1 MACARSRG
9 SSRSGRG
16 ARFFFSSR
24 RRHTRFDC
32 DWSSDV
38 CSSDLANLVSCALP
52 TGACRHSRRDSNGHH
67 HHHRDCDN
75 CRSDRGRR
83 TGHVYFPRRCAG
95 ERFPDPRGRDSGGA
109 APADGRF
116 STRSGRTPI
125 EGRVRM
131 RRVLLLVLSFVY
143 LLNVVFFVT
152 GCKKAAQTKITI
164 GSKFFTEQVVLAE
177 LLAQHIE
184 ARTGIP
190 VIRKTNL
197 GGTLLV
203 HKALLS
209 GDLDVYV
216 EYTGTA
222 LTAVLNEAPQ
232 GTSAEVYNRVKKL
245 YSERFHLEVTE
256 PLGFENTF
264 AMVIR
269 GDDAKNLHI
278 QKISDIAPLAPKWR
292 AGVGY
297 EFLERPDGFR
307 GWSDSYNLHFA
318 ESPKVMDLGLIY
330 RALVDH
336 QVDIVAGNS
345 TDGLIDSLG
354 LVALADD
361 RHYFPPYD
369 AVPIVRQS
377 TLAQFP
383 QLRAALADLSGKL
396 SAADIRRLNY
406 AVDAQ
411 HHDAAAVVRAFC
423 QSRGF

>member
-1 MACARSRG
+1 
-9 SSRSGRG
+9 
-16 ARFFFSSR
+16 
-24 RRHTRFDC
+24 
-32 DWSSDV
+32 
-38 CSSDLANLVSCALP
+38 
-52 TGACRHSRRDSNGHH
+52 
-67 HHHRDCDN
+67 
-75 CRSDRGRR
+75 
-83 TGHVYFPRRCAG
+83 
-95 ERFPDPRGRDSGGA
+95 
-109 APADGRF
+109 
-116 STRSGRTPI
+116 
-125 EGRVRM
+125 M
-131 RRVLLLVLSFVY
+131 RRVSPRFLCFLC
-143 LLNVVFFVT
+143 LLNLSYFV
-152 GCKKAAQTKITI
+152 AACRQPVQSKITI

-184 ARTGIP
+184 AKTGIP
-190 VIRKTNL
+190 VVRKTNL
-197 GGTLLV
+197 GGSLLV
-203 HKALLS
+203 HKALLA
-209 GDLDVYV
+209 GELDLYV

-232 GTSAEVYNRVKKL
+232 GDSSAVYNRVKQL

-269 GDDAKNLHI
+269 GDDAKNLHL
-278 QKISDIAPLAPKWR
+278 QKISDIAPIASKWR

-297 EFLERPDGFR
+297 EFLERPDGFH
-307 GWSDSYNLHFA
+307 GWSDRYNLHFA
-318 ESPKVMDLGLIY
+318 GSPKVMDLGLIY

-354 LVALADD
+354 LVTLEDD

-377 TLAQFP
+377 TLARFP
-383 QLRAALADLSGKL
+383 QLRAALADLAGKL

-411 HHDAAAVVRAFC
+411 HQDAAAVVRAFR
-423 QSRGF
+423 QSRSL